1 MSKKSE
7 SKLWD
12 LVKKLNKKY
21 YFERIE
27 SPICRGVPDV
37 HCVMDR
43 HMFWLELK
51 ANDSKNWGIS
61 KWQIN
66 WHVDYQRAGGK
77 SFILV
82 APLKERGLKLLAV
95 NRDSRL
101 VELVTRTSSRSHHE
115 LELAL
120 RTTLGLPPGSRDA

>member
-7 SKLWD
+7 AKLWN
-12 LVKKLNKKY
+12 LVKKLNNKY

-27 SPICRGVPDV
+27 SPIGRGVPDV
-37 HCVMDR
+37 HGVIENKI
-43 HMFWLELK
+43 FWLELK
-51 ANDSKNWGIS
+51 ANSSKNYGIS

-66 WHVDYQRAGGK
+66 WHVDYQRAGGL

-101 VELVTRTSSRSHHE
+101 VSLVTRTSSRTVNE

-120 RTTLGLPPGSRDA
+120 RTTLGLPPRSSGA